1 VRAERKKGLV
11 CLAATPA
18 SLSAV
23 AAGQAVGGSVVV
35 VLRCA
40 PGSSY
45 ELKLRKKRTGDGS
58 SRPGWGQGGR
68 KAYKR
73 REGDGGRVVWEVN
86 RIRCRPLCH
95 APATWPPRGLGG
107 TVAQPPSLRPISH
120 PSLVFAS
127 PGIGRKKVTGALLTC
142 PCWRAT
148 GLSKRQQPTASGALD
163 RAELASL
170 RRQGESTPCGHN
182 TTQSRSIARSPD
194 I

>member
-1 VRAERKKGLV
+1 MDR
-11 CLAATPA
+11 
-18 SLSAV
+18 
-23 AAGQAVGGSVVV
+23 VGRG
-35 VLRCA
+35 
-40 PGSSY
+40 
-45 ELKLRKKRTGDGS
+45 
-58 SRPGWGQGGR
+58 GGR
-68 KAYKR
+68 V
-73 REGDGGRVVWEVN
+73 EGRLIKGARATGGRVVWEVN

-107 TVAQPPSLRPISH
+107 TVAQPPSVRPISH
-120 PSLVFAS
+120 PSLVFSPRQAS
-127 PGIGRKKVTGALLTC
+127 GEKKVTGALLSC